1 MFVLILLF
9 ELFLFFKII
18 FDKENN
24 ILRIIKYVIFNK
36 RQVKEMVYFN
46 SNSVEVYL
54 RLMLDNFF
62 YFFQ

>member
-36 RQVKEMVYFN
+36 RYERGGIF
-46 SNSVEVYL
+46 
-54 RLMLDNFF
+54 
-62 YFFQ
+62 